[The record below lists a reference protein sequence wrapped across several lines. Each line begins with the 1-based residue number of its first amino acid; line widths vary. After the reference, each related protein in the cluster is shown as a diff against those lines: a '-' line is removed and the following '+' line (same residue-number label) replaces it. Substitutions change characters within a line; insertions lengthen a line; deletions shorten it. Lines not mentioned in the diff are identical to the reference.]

1 MEIRIDLASIKSVKI
16 VAKPMAFD
24 LVEIKGEFAHDPLE
38 QRIRDLFYFTDDCRK
53 VVESISA
60 VQKSAHRVG
69 PGSTLIIEV
78 SDS

>member
-1 MEIRIDLASIKSVKI
+1 MEVRIDLANIKDVKVVTEPI
-16 VAKPMAFD
+16 HVDRA
-24 LVEIKGEFAHDPLE
+24 EIKGKSLSDPLE
-38 QRIRDLFYFTDDCRK
+38 QRMHEVFFFSQDCRK

-60 VQKSAHRVG
+60 VQKSAQRVG